1 MLGVDV
7 RFRVDVEV
15 PNLRMKV
22 PTRSFPRAV
31 CESGACLVFVIHQE
45 TPCRLPHSPC
55 YLALRKQRASTIR
68 LNC

>member
-22 PTRSFPRAV
+22 PTQRRTSKRRRLWNW
-31 CESGACLVFVIHQE
+31 EFVIGLGGIGFRE
-45 TPCRLPHSPC
+45 GGEGG
-55 YLALRKQRASTIR
+55 
-68 LNC
+68 